1 MSVLDYAGA
10 LCVLLLWGGPGF
22 FAGPHVRSSEDF
34 LTGGGR
40 TGLFVLVGMTL
51 GTMVGG
57 SSTVGTAQMAFHHGL
72 SAWWFTLGGGL
83 GCLAMALFFAGPLR
97 RSGCTTLM
105 ELIRREYGSRAG
117 MAASILCSVGM
128 FINIISQLLAA
139 AAILGVL
146 FPALPLWASLMII
159 IGCMMVYVGIG
170 GMMGAGIIGVIKVL
184 LLTLTTAACCI
195 AAFSRVSPEIFFA
208 RLDPVRYFRLFGRGI
223 LVDGGNGLS
232 LVLGILTTQCYMQV
246 VLSGKSEK
254 TSIRAL
260 LISAVFMPL
269 VGLGSIVVGEFMYL
283 QDPSGAASQA
293 FAQFVLGYLPA
304 GLGGVVLST
313 LLIALI
319 GTGSGLALGVATV
332 VDRDIFSRLRHRESP
347 LSDTWRTRL
356 CLTGILLIAL
366 AICLGSL
373 GDMILDFAF
382 MSMGLR
388 GAVVMLPLC
397 GALFLPGR
405 LDRRW
410 VMAGIILGPCLVLI
424 FGLFP
429 IGNVNSLFLG
439 ILGAFLCCLMGWKRK
454 K

>member
-1 MSVLDYAGA
+1 MNILDYAGA
-10 LCVLLLWGGPGF
+10 LCVLLLMLG
-22 FAGPHVRSSEDF
+22 AGVYSGSHVRSSEDF

-40 TGLFVLVGMTL
+40 TGLLVLIGMTL

-97 RSGCTTLM
+97 RSGCTTFM

-117 MAASILCSVGM
+117 MAASVLCSVGM

-139 AAILGVL
+139 AAILEVL
-146 FPALPLWASLMII
+146 FPGLPLWASLLII
-159 IGCMMVYVGIG
+159 VGCMLVYVGIG

-184 LLTLTTAACCI
+184 LLSLTTAACCI
-195 AAFSRVSPEIFFA
+195 AVFSHLSVQDFLT
-208 RLDPVRYFRLFGRGI
+208 RLEPAQYFRIFGRGI

-254 TSIRAL
+254 TSIQAL

-293 FAQFVLGYLPA
+293 FAQFVLTYLPA
-304 GLGGVVLST
+304 GLSGVVLAT

-332 VDRDIFSRLRHRESP
+332 VERDILNRLRRRKSA

-397 GALFLPGR
+397 GALFLPNR

-410 VMAGIILGPCLVLI
+410 VLAGIILGPCLVLI

-429 IGNVNSLFLG
+429 VGNINSLFLG
-439 ILGAFLCCLMGWKRK
+439 LLGSAICCLLGWKRA
-454 K
+454 